1 MTALRL
7 LGIPAAFPLRGR
19 HTFGGTALAVSIY
32 GTRHD
37 KETKRSLSLV

>member
-7 LGIPAAFPLRGR
+7 LGIPAALTLRGR
-19 HTFGGTALAVSIY
+19 HGFSGTALAVSIY

>member
-7 LGIPAAFPLRGR
+7 VVIPTAFPLRGR
-19 HTFGGTALAVSIY
+19 HVLGGTALAFGVY

>member
-7 LGIPAAFPLRGR
+7 LGIPAAFPLRDR
-19 HTFGGTALAVSIY
+19 HIFGGTALAVGVY

-37 KETKRSLSLV
+37 NETKRSLSLV